1 MSNLRIRL
9 VPGGHDY
16 AYDTP
21 NETEVHAVLT
31 ATVNESRL
39 TPVTLE
45 QLFDMYPKWPN
56 QSTDEQAEPRFLTQ
70 LDPDHFSLAP
80 VPDNSVTYD
89 VRMILCLKPLRTS
102 TKMDKTVLDELEN
115 VIMHGALQ
123 HLLVL
128 PDRSWS
134 DRELATYH
142 AKQFVMKTAE
152 RRARTN
158 LGASKASMRVQMQKF
173 G

>member
-1 MSNLRIRL
+1 
-9 VPGGHDY
+9 
-16 AYDTP
+16 
-21 NETEVHAVLT
+21 
-31 ATVNESRL
+31 
-39 TPVTLE
+39 
-45 QLFDMYPKWPN
+45 MYPKWPN